1 MVDELINDLKKRMAS
16 ALEVLHKEF
25 TGLRTGRAS
34 ASLLEP
40 VKVEAYGS
48 LMPLT
53 QVATIS
59 VPEPRM
65 LVVQVWDRDMVK
77 PVEKAIRD
85 ANLGL
90 NPMGEGQTIRV
101 PMPDLNEQRRQELV
115 KVASKYAEQTRVA
128 IRNIRR
134 DGMDGLKKME
144 KNGDISEDMHHKES
158 GVIQALT
165 DEHIKKT
172 DEALTSKEKDIMQV

>member
-1 MVDELINDLKKRMAS
+1 MVATLIDDLKKRMAS

-25 TGLRTGRAS
+25 GGLRTGRAS

-40 VKVEAYGS
+40 VRVDAYGT
-48 LMPLT
+48 LMPLS
-53 QVATIS
+53 QLATVS

-65 LVVQVWDRDMVK
+65 LVVQVWDREMAK
-77 PVEKAIRD
+77 LVEKAIRE

-90 NPMGEGQTIRV
+90 NPMAEGQTIRV
-101 PMPDLNEQRRQELV
+101 PMPDLNEQRRQELA

-134 DGMDGLKKME
+134 DGMDSLKKME
-144 KNGDISEDMHHKES
+144 KNGDISEDVHHKES
-158 GVIQALT
+158 GVIQTLT
-165 DEHIKKT
+165 DDHIKKI
-172 DEALTSKEKDIMQV
+172 DEALAAKEKDIMQV